1 MNQDKIKGSKKKKG
15 LKHISAQ
22 LVDWLIEYE
31 NQHLDQADKI
41 HQLLRALEKEVNS

>member
-1 MNQDKIKGSKKKKG
+1 MNQDKTKRSKKNKR
-15 LKHISAQ
+15 LKHIYAK

-41 HQLLRALEKEVNS
+41 HQLLIALEKEVNS